1 MKTVPTARAVRAL
14 APLLLVAMTLGG
26 CISLFPKTKPSQ
38 LYSFGASATPVASA
52 ATVGSRFTMRLAP
65 IGFPVP
71 AAADRILTMNGE
83 EAAYVSGGRWV
94 TAAANLFETAVV
106 QTFDSRGT
114 AARLVARGELV
125 PTNYVL
131 KLDVRRFEARYDQ
144 GAAAAPTVLVEVYAA
159 LDDPTDATRD
169 RERIF
174 VERVPAGDNR
184 MGAIVAAYDQAVGKA
199 CAELV
204 DWVNT
209 RGGSLAAI
217 APDRGGVSALPKGG
231 TGEE

>member
-1 MKTVPTARAVRAL
+1 MKTVPTARAIRAL
-14 APLLLVAMTLGG
+14 APLVLVAVTLGG

-38 LYSFGASATPVASA
+38 LYSFGAPATAAPSAP
-52 ATVGSRFTMRLAP
+52 VGSRFTVRLAP

-83 EAAYVSGGRWV
+83 EAAYVAGGRWV

-106 QTFDSRGT
+106 QTFDARGA
-114 AARLVARGELV
+114 AARLVARRELV

-131 KLDVRRFEARYDQ
+131 KLDVRRFEARYEQ
-144 GAAAAPTVLVEVYAA
+144 GVTAAPTVRVEVYAA
-159 LDDPTDATRD
+159 LDNPSDATRD

-174 VERVPAGDNR
+174 VERVPASDNR

-204 DWVNT
+204 DWVNA
-209 RGGSLAAI
+209 RGG
-217 APDRGGVSALPKGG
+217 
-231 TGEE
+231 